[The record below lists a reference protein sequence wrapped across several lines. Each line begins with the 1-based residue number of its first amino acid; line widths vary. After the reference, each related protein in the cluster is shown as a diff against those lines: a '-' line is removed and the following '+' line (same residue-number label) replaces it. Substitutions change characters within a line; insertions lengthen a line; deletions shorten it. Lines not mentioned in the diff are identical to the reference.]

1 MRREDADAASSIVLI
16 RAGPNALEEGQRGKR
31 KPLSPDGNSGQFYSS
46 MKSALA
52 TAGRSAGTGLHAGE
66 HETLAFLEIDARVHE
81 HGLCPFLQEDP
92 ETRQFNGRIAH
103 LGRFGYVHSQ

>member
-1 MRREDADAASSIVLI
+1 
-16 RAGPNALEEGQRGKR
+16 LEKEGQKGKR
-31 KPLSPDGNSGQFYSS
+31 KPLSPDGNSGRFDCSKKSS
-46 MKSALA
+46 LA

-92 ETRQFNGRIAH
+92 ETLQFNGRIAH